1 MHAASPVAPPGSMA
15 SRWGNL
21 RADQLRELLGA
32 FGLPSD
38 GAKSALLERLASQT
52 IAQHVDRCTG
62 YGMALRAAAAADG
75 SSSMSASAPPFVP
88 RGGAAAA
95 PTGPST
101 VAMCKAAIISLK
113 ERNGSS
119 LPAIKKFVLATYGKV

>member
-1 MHAASPVAPPGSMA
+1 MA

-62 YGMALRAAAAADG
+62 MALRAAAAAADG